1 MFSIVLSLL
10 VFGVAVPSPTRPAV
24 PLATYDNTWVFI
36 GPATV
41 EKPGDPRRNLSERT
55 LALGVPA
62 DTDVLLQAPDA
73 E

>member
-1 MFSIVLSLL
+1 
-10 VFGVAVPSPTRPAV
+10 
-24 PLATYDNTWVFI
+24 LATYDNTWVVI